1 MSAGRERNSW
11 PWEADPSK
19 RRDERGFFSSI
30 FGPPALSKEVAA
42 AEAAA
47 TAASRAAAARV
58 LQDGIRGQRGRT
70 ETRTRHE
77 VAHTQLEEEGL
88 EARRWAINATAA
100 ELAGAEQ
107 KALVGAEAR
116 AWAAEQKAAQ
126 AALAASASKVEVR
139 VEAEDEAEAQLEA
152 EFAAADRAAAEKAL
166 QAAMPGWFSSADPVL
181 LGQAVAAGRQHGVS
195 AELLGR
201 AESALA
207 KAEASDIYVEFPA
220 GAAEGAAAQQTTA
233 AAGATPMRRSG
244 GRAASPVSSMYAEQ
258 GSVYGRRPAVSTRL
272 GGTGGS
278 GPSGGPS
285 GGPGRGGDFLARLEE
300 LEERRAFSTLNRDAR
315 PRAPTRTSQ

>member
-19 RRDERGFFSSI
+19 RRDERGVFSSI
-30 FGPPALSKEVAA
+30 FGPPALSKEAAA

-47 TAASRAAAARV
+47 TAAAAAAEAAAIRAAAARV
-58 LQDGIRGQRGRT
+58 LQDGIRGQRS
-70 ETRTRHE
+70 
-77 VAHTQLEEEGL
+77 
-88 EARRWAINATAA
+88 
-100 ELAGAEQ
+100 
-107 KALVGAEAR
+107 R

-126 AALAASASKVEVR
+126 AALEAKFAAELAAGAKA
-139 VEAEDEAEAQLEA
+139 EAEDEAEAQLEA
-152 EFAAADRAAAEKAL
+152 EFAVADRAAAEKAL
-166 QAAMPGWFSSADPVL
+166 HAAMPGWFSSADPAL
-181 LGQAVAAGRQHGVS
+181 LGQAVAAGHEHGVS

-220 GAAEGAAAQQTTA
+220 GAAEGAAAQGTTA
-233 AAGATPMRRSG
+233 AGAVAATPMRRSG
-244 GRAASPVSSMYAEQ
+244 GRTASPASSMYAEQ

-300 LEERRAFSTLNRDAR
+300 LEERCAMGLLHPQSILWAR
-315 PRAPTRTSQ
+315 

>member
-1 MSAGRERNSW
+1 MARSGQRSRMSAGRERNSW

-19 RRDERGFFSSI
+19 RREERGFFSSI

-58 LQDGIRGQRGRT
+58 LQDGIRGQRS
-70 ETRTRHE
+70 
-77 VAHTQLEEEGL
+77 
-88 EARRWAINATAA
+88 
-100 ELAGAEQ
+100 
-107 KALVGAEAR
+107 R

-126 AALAASASKVEVR
+126 AALEAKFAAELAAGAKA
-139 VEAEDEAEAQLEA
+139 EAEDEAEAQLEA
-152 EFAAADRAAAEKAL
+152 EFAVADRAAAEKAL
-166 QAAMPGWFSSADPVL
+166 HAAMPGWFSSADPAL
-181 LGQAVAAGRQHGVS
+181 LGQAVAAGREHGVS